1 MKEFDPPINQRSTND
16 LLNIVAAPDNWDLD
30 ALKQAESELNKRAVT
45 QEQINNIKLL
55 HTKKEQL
62 EERKRANETYSIF
75 DFHFHPLSTILEV
88 LISWELKKDGY
99 LRKAKQQRWLR
110 LIFSALIFLLFIFIK
125 KMN

>member
-45 QEQINNIKLL
+45 QEQINNIKLF

-62 EERKRANETYSIF
+62 EERNRANETYSIF
-75 DFHFHPLSTILEV
+75 DFLFHPLSTIFEV
-88 LISWELKKDGY
+88 LIYWELKKDGY

-110 LIFSALIFLLFIFIK
+110 LIFIALIFLLFIFIK